1 MEPDKTEGSLVALY
15 IADRT
20 VSETNSMIGSKE
32 DDLVKLLF
40 R

>member
-1 MEPDKTEGSLVALY
+1 MEPDKAEWSLVALY
-15 IADRT
+15 ITDRT
-20 VSETNSMIGSKE
+20 VFETNTMIGSKE